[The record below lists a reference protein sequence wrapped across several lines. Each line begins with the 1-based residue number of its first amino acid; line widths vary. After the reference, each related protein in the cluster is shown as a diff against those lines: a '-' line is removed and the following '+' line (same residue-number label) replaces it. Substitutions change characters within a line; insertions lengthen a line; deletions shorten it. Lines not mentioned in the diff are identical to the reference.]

1 MHVSKKVNLVYV
13 SIISNPRGNQR
24 DIKRQ
29 RQRGKETKSERE
41 GEKERERK
49 RHMGVKEKER
59 EKERQHLNGDN
70 DEVLRN
76 SVMKE
81 IFGGRRVSY

>member
-1 MHVSKKVNLVYV
+1 
-13 SIISNPRGNQR
+13 
-24 DIKRQ
+24 
-29 RQRGKETKSERE
+29 
-41 GEKERERK
+41 
-49 RHMGVKEKER
+49 MGVKEKER